1 MEKEIQELR
10 EEVKYLTK
18 KIEIL
23 EKKEKNKV
31 AISYLRVLIKVIIV
45 GALSYGIY
53 WGYRYVVNELPNVV
67 VQKVKDL
74 SIIDLIK
81 K

>member
-1 MEKEIQELR
+1 MEAEIQKLR
-10 EEVKYLTK
+10 DEVKYLSRK
-18 KIEIL
+18 VDIL
-23 EKKEKNKV
+23 EKKEKNRV
-31 AISYLRVLIKVIIV
+31 AMSYLKILIKVIVI

-67 VQKVKDL
+67 VEKVKDL
-74 SIIDLIK
+74 SILDLIK